1 MNQEVRTVSIIT
13 PCYNSAQ
20 YIAQTI
26 ASVQQQTLTT
36 WEMIVVDDG
45 STDDSATIVQT
56 MSEEDGRIK
65 LVQKE
70 NGGSAS
76 ARKLA
81 LSMARGEY
89 IQFLDADDQLEKD
102 KLRRQITLMQEQK
115 LQVSYPD
122 WRFIHPDGMHEQ
134 VHGLNFNRL
143 RVQLFWGTLFGAL
156 PVHSFI
162 YRRDFLEEHNI
173 TFNSEIREREDWNF
187 HIQVLANHPRSKR
200 LKGYCGA
207 LYLRCPTGKTSSF
220 EKIQMGTLRF
230 LLYKIR
236 HTHFLTRLLL
246 MMRLSIV
253 LVELIM
259 PTLKR
264 KINLR
269 NIMPLFFTSFAY
281 TMILIIAIL
290 KLPIAII
297 IFLCKITYANINR
310 YLQNKQLQ

>member
-1 MNQEVRTVSIIT
+1 MKVSIIT
-13 PCYNSAQ
+13 PCYNAAD
-20 YIAQTI
+20 YIASSI
-26 ASVQQQTLTT
+26 ISVQSQTCSD
-36 WEMIVVDDG
+36 WEMIIVDDG
-45 STDDSATIVQT
+45 STDDSVDIIKGFSQ
-56 MSEEDGRIK
+56 SDSRIK
-65 LVQKE
+65 LISKE

-81 LSMARGEY
+81 LSIAKGEY
-89 IQFLDADDQLEKD
+89 IQFLDADDLLEKD
-102 KLRRQITLMQEQK
+102 KLHRQIKMMQEQQ
-115 LQVSYPD
+115 LQVSYTD
-122 WRFIHPDGMHEQ
+122 WCFIHPDGKREQ
-134 VHGLNFNRL
+134 LQGLNFNQL

-156 PVHSFI
+156 PIHAFI
-162 YRRDFLEEHNI
+162 YQRDFLEQHNI
-173 TFNSEIREREDWNF
+173 TFNSEIKEREDWNF

-281 TMILIIAIL
+281 TMILVIAIL

>member
-1 MNQEVRTVSIIT
+1 MKVSIIT
-13 PCYNSAQ
+13 PCYNAAD
-20 YIAQTI
+20 YIASSI
-26 ASVQQQTLTT
+26 ISVQSQTCSD
-36 WEMIVVDDG
+36 WEMIIVDDG
-45 STDDSATIVQT
+45 STDNSVDIIKDFSQSDS
-56 MSEEDGRIK
+56 RIK
-65 LVQKE
+65 LISKE

-81 LSMARGEY
+81 LSIAKGEY
-89 IQFLDADDQLEKD
+89 IQFLDADDLLEKD
-102 KLRRQITLMQEQK
+102 KLHRQIKMMQEQQ
-115 LQVSYPD
+115 LQVSYTD
-122 WRFIHPDGMHEQ
+122 WCFIHPDGKREQ
-134 VHGLNFNRL
+134 LQGLNFNQL

-156 PVHSFI
+156 PIHAFI
-162 YRRDFLEEHNI
+162 YQRDFLEQHNI
-173 TFNSEIREREDWNF
+173 TFNSEIKEREDWNF

-281 TMILIIAIL
+281 TMILVIAIL